1 MYDEISYSAFP
12 KGNKLVSS
20 AVSNSMAVDLTI
32 YKFSFCKLDSLYDLG
47 LWMEVNGIAFMS
59 EL

>member
-1 MYDEISYSAFP
+1 MVVLLQGQTCMMKFHTWLFP

-32 YKFSFCKLDSLYDLG
+32 Q
-47 LWMEVNGIAFMS
+47 I
-59 EL
+59 